1 MADVAAPASANTVGT
16 LLVEMAAVLAPALG
30 ADAAREARELLAALH
45 DMPRHWPTVEHDQ
58 RVSTEEW
65 LRAIRAA
72 KRRARGAPLQ
82 YGDGSPR
89 AAAGRRRAARS
100 APAP

>member
-45 DMPRHWPTVEHDQ
+45 DMPRHWPSLARGETMDAEA
-58 RVSTEEW
+58 W
-65 LRAIRAA
+65 
-72 KRRARGAPLQ
+72 RRALA
-82 YGDGSPR
+82 
-89 AAAGRRRAARS
+89 
-100 APAP
+100 